1 MKKIAY
7 IIISTI
13 FICFFSCK
21 KDENNS
27 EISEENLSLKNVS
40 NELISKDTLSI
51 LLEKALKVDTLE
63 FDNFE
68 PFIYFKSG
76 NILSKNEKNAL
87 AVNCTNDSTYQIEL
101 YTQKNEKWIKNDEIN
116 NILANRTQF
125 YLEFKDYNFDGQKDI
140 YLQKS
145 ASNGWSLSRGYLFT
159 VNSKTKK
166 LIEHKEV
173 RELANMNP
181 EQIKEIVYTD
191 ELDYSQSGRKINRRI
206 NKWKNGKLISL
217 GLDKSK
223 VTEY

>member
-7 IIISTI
+7 IIISSI

-21 KDENNS
+21 KDEINNVNTK
-27 EISEENLSLKNVS
+27 ENLSLKTAS
-40 NELISKDTLSI
+40 NKLISKDTLNI
-51 LLEKALKVDTLE
+51 LLGKALKVDTLE

-87 AVNCTNDSTYQIEL
+87 VVNCPNDSTYQIEL
-101 YTQKNEKWIKNDEIN
+101 YTQKNEKWIKNDEIK
-116 NILANRTQF
+116 NILANRMQF
-125 YLEFKDYNFDGQKDI
+125 YLDFKDYDFDGRKDI

-145 ASNGWSLSRGYLFT
+145 ASNGWSLSKGYLFT
-159 VNSKTKK
+159 VNSMTKK

-181 EQIKEIVYTD
+181 EKIKEIVYTD
-191 ELDYSQSGRKINRRI
+191 ELDYSQSRRKINRRI

-217 GLDKSK
+217 GIDKSK